1 MSSISFVPT
10 QPNDFGGVVDQMLH
24 PVTLDYVRTAN
35 GEWQQTADSRT
46 TMLIALSI
54 ELGASPF
61 DPDQGSAIAQLMRD
75 GDLVSP
81 EMVQSEVLR
90 VGASLAGEGV
100 LSDLTVAVRDE
111 PGVPADKDGAVII
124 ELGWH
129 DLASGSPINEVFT
142 SR

>member
-10 QPNDFGGVVDQMLH
+10 PPNDFGGSVDQMLH
-24 PVTLDYVRTAN
+24 PVTLDYVRTTD

-46 TMLIALSI
+46 IMLIGLSI

-61 DPDQGSAIAQLMRD
+61 DPEHGTAISQLMRD
-75 GDLVSP
+75 GDLVAP

-90 VGASLAGEGV
+90 VGGILSTEGV
-100 LSDLTVAVRDE
+100 LSDLVVAVRDN
-111 PGVPADKDGAVII
+111 PAVPADKSGAVII